1 MTFAALAARAG
12 FLRGLRFR
20 ITVTN
25 AVFLIGLLVAMGFF
39 FRGVL
44 SLILDAQIRDVLN
57 EEWYAAKS
65 YLVIHRNKPVWRYD
79 HMDQEETF
87 IVERM
92 RHVFL
97 LTDKDGRV
105 IDYSVIYEDL
115 GLNPAAD
122 IQKAMQSKDPF
133 WEVRISSEGEPYQI
147 RGGVF
152 VDDDNERFFVAIGR
166 SLAGNERTLA
176 AFTRDYYMLLPWLI
190 LAGSLLGWFVAGST
204 LRPVKEFSKTAE
216 AITGQNLSLRL
227 PLRGSGDELDVLTVT
242 FNRMMERLERSFE
255 MTRRFS
261 TDVSHELRTP
271 LTAVRGQLEVALFT
285 AKSQEQYREAIITA
299 LEDVERL
306 GQTIRAMLLLSQ
318 AESGQLALQRA
329 PLDLCA
335 VVNDLVEQ
343 FQIPAEEA
351 ELRLSCELGEATAL
365 IEADRIQIE
374 RLVSNLLSNALKYT
388 HKGGRVDARVRADHG
403 DVVLEVA
410 DTGMGIPPEY
420 LPHIFDRFYRVPG
433 SSKEKQGLGLGL
445 SFVAWIV
452 QAHNGTITVDSK
464 LGEGTTFV
472 VRLPGYAGVEPAVN
486 EVVGAA

>member
-1 MTFAALAARAG
+1 MPLLASRTG

-20 ITVTN
+20 ITLTN

-65 YLVIHRNKPVWRYD
+65 YLVIHRNKPVWRFD
-79 HMDQEETF
+79 HTDQEETF

-92 RHVFL
+92 RRVFL
-97 LTDKDGRV
+97 LADKDGRI

-115 GLNPAAD
+115 GLNPAED
-122 IQKAMQSKDPF
+122 IRKAVLAKDPF
-133 WEVRISSEGEPYQI
+133 WEVRVSSEGEPYQI
-147 RGGVF
+147 RGGTF
-152 VDDDNERFFVAIGR
+152 VDDDNQKFFVAIGR

-176 AFTRDYYMLLPWLI
+176 AFTRDYYMVLPWLI

-255 MTRRFS
+255 MTKRFS

-271 LTAVRGQLEVALFT
+271 LTAIRGQLEVALFT
-285 AKSQEQYREAIITA
+285 AKTQEQYREAIITA

-306 GQTIRAMLLLSQ
+306 GHTIRAMLLLSQ
-318 AESGQLALQRA
+318 AESGQLTLQQA
-329 PLDLCA
+329 PLDLCS
-335 VVNDLVEQ
+335 VVEDLVEQ
-343 FQIPAEEA
+343 YQIPAEDA
-351 ELRLSCELGEATAL
+351 ELRLECETAVPAMVD
-365 IEADRIQIE
+365 ADRIQME

-388 HKGGRVDARVRADHG
+388 PKGGHIQARVRGEEGH
-403 DVVLEVA
+403 VILEVQ
-410 DTGMGIPPEY
+410 DTGAGIPPEY

-452 QAHNGTITVDSK
+452 QAHRGTITVDSRM
-464 LGEGTTFV
+464 GEGTTFKI
-472 VRLPGYAGVEPAVN
+472 RFPASAPVEAAPA
-486 EVVGAA
+486 EVGSPVATS